1 MAQIKLQTRK
11 ATDRIIA
18 SHGADQ
24 AKRSTVINGIPLSK
38 FVSKSRSLSAM
49 ASRWA
54 FPPPSGEAS
63 IKNKLLDNFRR
74 TTQKKKEAKQTIAD
88 RRATGQQPYMLLPPR
103 LGGLFPPTPTVELK
117 SLATDPSSCVRVFP
131 AYKMY
136 KEGCGLVD
144 MGPTCVEM
152 SVDDH
157 GRDIKHA
164 DLVVLASMSDLDN
177 ATHVKFLR
185 CAIIC
190 VGLGKAVID
199 VISARK
205 PDGPQRNAGVVQL
218 AAAARQV
225 SATIRIGGDVCKH
238 SSRIVEAL
246 ELCARA
252 PRSKWHIQKFETAK
266 CPAEQKFQ
274 GNRGRKKQTLNV
286 TVDKLEDLQ
295 QFLRQARRLKR
306 KHGLNGKFF
315 AKAAQTGQ

>member
-38 FVSKSRSLSAM
+38 FVSKSRSLT

-54 FPPPSGEAS
+54 FPPPSGEAPR
-63 IKNKLLDNFRR
+63 NKLLDNFRR
-74 TTQKKKEAKQTIAD
+74 TTQKKKEAKQAIAD

-103 LGGLFPPTPTVELK
+103 LGGLCPPTPTVELK
-117 SLATDPSSCVRVFP
+117 SLARDPSSCVRVFP

-136 KEGCGLVD
+136 NEGCGLVD

-157 GRDIKHA
+157 GRNIQHA
-164 DLVVLASMSDLDN
+164 DLVVLARMSDLDN
-177 ATHVKFLR
+177 ATHIKFLR

-190 VGLGKAVID
+190 VGLGKPVID
-199 VISARK
+199 VISARM

-218 AAAARQV
+218 AAAASQV

-238 SSRIVEAL
+238 SARIVEAL
-246 ELCARA
+246 EVCARA
-252 PRSKWHIQKFETAK
+252 PRSKWHIQKFQEAK
-266 CPAEQKFQ
+266 CPAEQKKFQ
-274 GNRGRKKQTLNV
+274 GNRGRKTQTLNV